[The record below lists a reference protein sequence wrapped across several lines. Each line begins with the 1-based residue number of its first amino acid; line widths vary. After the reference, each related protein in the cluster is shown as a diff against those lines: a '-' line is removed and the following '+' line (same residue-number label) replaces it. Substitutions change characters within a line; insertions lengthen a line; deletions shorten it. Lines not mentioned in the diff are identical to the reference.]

1 MDIMDTID
9 PSWGEDGSDPRL
21 TRMTVGEL
29 IRILENYPKEMEVHG
44 YNSGEPD
51 VYDVSVTEGDI
62 DGGLWVDVLTDG
74 ILTGNE
80 KRVVC
85 LVMETN

>member
-9 PSWGEDGSDPRL
+9 PSWGEDDSGPRS

-29 IRILENYPKEMEVHG
+29 IRILENYPKEMGICG
-44 YNSGEPD
+44 YNIGEPD
-51 VYDVSVTEGDI
+51 AYDVSVTEGDV

-74 ILTGNE
+74 VLTGNE

-85 LVMETN
+85 LVMEQS